1 MKVLF
6 FIFVLAVLLIVLV
19 LSLFRVV
26 QVVGNSMYPT
36 YKDSEILLA
45 YTFFREKKLKIGDVV
60 VFRPPY
66 DMGEVKVLIKRINMI
81 DYDKDGDIVAL
92 YFLGDNLNDSFD
104 SRDYGFVCVNNVIA
118 KLFDQR
124 KKVKEA

>member
-6 FIFVLAVLLIVLV
+6 FIIVLAVLLIVLV

-26 QVVGNSMYPT
+26 QVVGNSMFPT
-36 YKDSEILLA
+36 YRDGEILLA
-45 YTFFREKKLKIGDVV
+45 YTFFREKKLKVGDVV

-66 DMGEVKVLIKRINMI
+66 DMGEIKVLIKRISMI
-81 DYDKDGDIVAL
+81 DYDKDGDIIAL